1 MKLIQKISVIRK
13 SRNASETGSRRR
25 KEADS
30 PSNIDPEV
38 RLLTSA
44 ATRGRERGSAV
55 AVLLVMLAIMLIL
68 VAANGKTL
76 LHLQK
81 ELRFIERQ
89 QTLRLNAAQTNAV
102 VVVPPPGVPAPQEP

>member
-1 MKLIQKISVIRK
+1 MKITQHTQHMDL
-13 SRNASETGSRRR
+13 EL
-25 KEADS
+25 
-30 PSNIDPEV
+30 

-89 QTLRLNAAQTNAV
+89 QTQRLNAAQTNAIV
-102 VVVPPPGVPAPQEP
+102 VIPPPDVAAPHAP